1 LHFVASIFEA
11 HRNLFIAQTKLSHQ
25 TWKLEESTK
34 RTRSTVDSSHFLI
47 LNDRTT
53 HLNLYMATT
62 SIPSRPPPPRGAPS
76 GAPAN
81 QSLYV
86 SNLPD
91 KLQKADLRR
100 SLYLLF
106 STYGPVLDIVTL
118 KTMKM
123 RGQAHIVYR
132 DVHCAAQA
140 LRSLDGFEFFGKEIK
155 IQYAKSKSNTIAKL
169 DGTFKIPTPATS
181 TQATELQQSI
191 FNAPPSASTT
201 SAPPAKGQEK
211 KEDLKG
217 VKRPRDEE
225 EEDAGDESMEEDDGS
240 AMEESDDD

>member
-1 LHFVASIFEA
+1 
-11 HRNLFIAQTKLSHQ
+11 
-25 TWKLEESTK
+25 
-34 RTRSTVDSSHFLI
+34 
-47 LNDRTT
+47 
-53 HLNLYMATT
+53 
-62 SIPSRPPPPRGAPS
+62 
-76 GAPAN
+76 
-81 QSLYV
+81 
-86 SNLPD
+86 
-91 KLQKADLRR
+91 
-100 SLYLLF
+100 
-106 STYGPVLDIVTL
+106 
-118 KTMKM
+118 
-123 RGQAHIVYR
+123 
-132 DVHCAAQA
+132 
-140 LRSLDGFEFFGKEIK
+140 LRSLDGFEFFGKEIVRRKLLFDNEGRGYINTGILQK

-201 SAPPAKGQEK
+201 SAPLAKGQEK